1 MVVTIIYTLQ
11 KAVCFLP
18 QTALPWHIYSRL
30 CPVVKSAFFLSLN
43 YYPAELAAS
52 AEVLAETY
60 ADLPVEVLPTNPGVL

>member
-18 QTALPWHIYSRL
+18 KTALPWHIYSRL

-43 YYPAELAAS
+43 
-52 AEVLAETY
+52 
-60 ADLPVEVLPTNPGVL
+60 